1 MRRQAVETATGTA
14 APDEGASRR
23 FQHRARIGADGAMR
37 AGMLCGNGL
46 RGMMLVV
53 AVAISGCGAS
63 SRDPYAASWDQY
75 IQVMDDALT
84 RGDVNA
90 AEMARQEAFLAARGS
105 RRWDA
110 MVAVGDASV
119 RLMRAAGASPTLRPE
134 ARRIYRWA
142 LFRARQQGSFEGVV
156 RVSEAFIELGDREA
170 ARDGLAMATAILT
183 ATGGAHDDVD
193 RVKALSDRLDDQAS
207 NPEESTADIGTHAAA
222 TATWIR

>member
-1 MRRQAVETATGTA
+1 MHLGRYGRSVSCWSVRRDRLDHGEDAMMPNGTRA
-14 APDEGASRR
+14 KR
-23 FQHRARIGADGAMR
+23 FGQV
-37 AGMLCGNGL
+37 LL

-53 AVAISGCGAS
+53 AVAISGCGARS
-63 SRDPYAASWDQY
+63 SDPYAASWDQY

-119 RLMRAAGASPTLRPE
+119 RLMRAPGASSTLRLE

-170 ARDGLAMATAILT
+170 ARDGLAMATDMLN
-183 ATGGAHDDVD
+183 GAHDDAD
-193 RVKALSDRLDDQAS
+193 RVKSLSDRLDDQAS
-207 NPEESTADIGTHAAA
+207 NPGESTGDIGTPAAA
-222 TATWIR
+222 ALTWTR